1 MKIAQIQTR
10 IIFRLMNIDWLNF
23 SEQTAN
29 SRDLVNSVRLMAEE
43 PRLRMCLKHVCYH
56 AQNNA
61 NYLLQIHC
69 NKLNKIYNIPNYLKP
84 LAALELWQ
92 NTR

>member
-1 MKIAQIQTR
+1 MKIARIQTR

-29 SRDLVNSVRLMAEE
+29 SRDLANTVRLVAEE

-69 NKLNKIYNIPNYLKP
+69 NKLNKIYKHSQLLK
-84 LAALELWQ
+84 
-92 NTR
+92 TTCCT

>member
-10 IIFRLMNIDWLNF
+10 IIFRSMNIDWLNF

-29 SRDLVNSVRLMAEE
+29 SRDLAYTVRLVAEE
-43 PRLRMCLKHVCYH
+43 PRLRMCLKHICYH

-61 NYLLQIHC
+61 NYLLQIHY
-69 NKLNKIYNIPNYLKP
+69 NKLNKIC
-84 LAALELWQ
+84 
-92 NTR
+92 